1 MIIFH
6 KNNITGFSQN
16 HDPANK
22 LKMLDSKLNTQKT
35 DSGLLL
41 DEKRKAFGEIHNRRE
56 ITSFDS
62 KKLG

>member
-1 MIIFH
+1 MMKSH
-6 KNNITGFSQN
+6 KNNVTGFSQN

-22 LKMLDSKLNTQKT
+22 LKLLDSKLTTQKS

-41 DEKRKAFGEIHNRRE
+41 DEKRKAFGDIHNRRE
-56 ITSFDS
+56 IISIDS